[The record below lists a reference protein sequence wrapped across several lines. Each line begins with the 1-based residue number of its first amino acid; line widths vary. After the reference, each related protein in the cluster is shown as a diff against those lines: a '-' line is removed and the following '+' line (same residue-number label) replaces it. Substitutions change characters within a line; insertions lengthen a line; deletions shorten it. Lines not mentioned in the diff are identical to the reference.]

1 MKRRQFG
8 WLGCALLVLACNA
21 DDQTPTDAGVR
32 RHDGNMRDAGS
43 QPPSETDADAE
54 VAVADAD
61 AEVSDHADAGGEAPD
76 DASSPAPDAASG
88 SGDAGAP
95 SATRDASLAPLGD
108 AGDDASADGD
118 IPPLP
123 KTVLPCREQH
133 PDYDC
138 QTSQSVYLNSELR
151 DLLGAYC
158 TNCHNS
164 GPTHAFPPLL
174 RESPLGHDAVM
185 MYTDLDNPDQSPL
198 VALAG
203 DGHGCE
209 DNCARVEIDI
219 SQALSAWQS
228 EIGQRKTRLEKLAVA
243 WQRWIE
249 QGITSYQWHVRSDC
263 FGCST
268 QRADNVLAAV
278 NGETVEA
285 LMIGEV
291 YVSQSPATPAPVSLA
306 QSWHTV
312 DGLFDWIQQ
321 AILEDPDI
329 LNITY
334 DERLHYPI
342 RVYIDYHRDW
352 YDEQDDFS
360 ADGLTPLDGYCVAA
374 GPFGLTETES
384 ELPRCGSTA
393 DCAGCSPTTTTN
405 IPCTGGAECLEDS
418 DCSSGRVCVAV
429 EQGCVVDYSRVCQL
443 ACSAE
448 SCDAG
453 YVCQADGHCTPRSCA
468 DDASLCFTP
477 AHCQPQAAAADA
489 FGCLPPTCEET
500 DVECAAF
507 ETCDPQAP
515 GARPNGCAAKA
526 CAADQDCGCG
536 SCVND
541 RCSATPGVCH

>member
-158 TNCHNS
+158 TNCHDS

-249 QGITSYQWHVRSDC
+249 QGITSYQWHVTNGC
-263 FGCST
+263 FSCIS
-268 QRADNVLAAV
+268 QLSNNALAAV
-278 NGETVEA
+278 QDGVVQGLRVGEHFAWGLPPFRSSPTAA
-285 LMIGEV
+285 L
-291 YVSQSPATPAPVSLA
+291 
-306 QSWHTV
+306 SWHTV
-312 DGLFDWIQQ
+312 DGLFDWIEN
-321 AILEDPDI
+321 AILHDADGVNIRYDEL
-329 LNITY
+329 LNYPVEAVIDYDYETY
-334 DERLHYPI
+334 DDE
-342 RVYIDYHRDW
+342 DY
-352 YDEQDDFS
+352 FS
-360 ADGLTPLDGYCVAA
+360 AGSFVPLDSGFCVGA
-374 GPFGLTETES
+374 GPFAFDAAEMALT
-384 ELPRCGSTA
+384 RCSSTA
-393 DCAGCSPTTTTN
+393 ECAGCSPMVD
-405 IPCTGGAECLEDS
+405 PGFHCPVDLKCGGGCPVGS
-418 DCSSGRVCVAV
+418 VCVAV
-429 EQGCVVDYSRVCQL
+429 EGRCTSFECVPACTADFCGASYSCEVDGQCR
-443 ACSAE
+443 
-448 SCDAG
+448 
-453 YVCQADGHCTPRSCA
+453 PRSCV
-468 DDASLCFTP
+468 DDSSLCFTP
-477 AHCQPQAAAADA
+477 ELCQPADPIA
-489 FGCLPPTCEET
+489 DVFGCSPPTCNET
-500 DVECAAF
+500 EV
-507 ETCDPQAP
+507 
-515 GARPNGCAAKA
+515 GCVPA
-526 CAADQDCGCG
+526 CTSDQDCGCG
-536 SCVND
+536 SCVNG